1 MFYKKFRRKPGKT
14 MDFVQKNVEKCSEM
28 LYNES
33 SWGSFSCPKF
43 TTFN

>member
-1 MFYKKFRRKPGKT
+1 

-33 SWGSFSCPKF
+33 SWGSFSCPKIYNF
-43 TTFN
+43 QLKGSKEWIKQYF